1 MSVLSRCS
9 GIVNVRKACRVSD
22 MNTKNSTNE
31 AVRAFAMSLPSVEPF
46 VVANVLQ
53 FGTRA
58 AVDQALT
65 RLTKEGLIER
75 VTRGTYMRPGK
86 SKYVAKVLPSAA
98 KVIKAIASEGR
109 EVIEINGAQAAMQ
122 LGLSTQVPASQI
134 FLTLGKTKIFLKH
147 QSPSKFVLAG
157 TNAGQALRALEYLG
171 AREVT
176 TKTLVEVKSKLEES
190 EFNNLSAARGA
201 MPRWLSD
208 QFYHFEKSQ
217 LALVA

>member
-9 GIVNVRKACRVSD
+9 GRVSD

-134 FLTLGKTKIFLKH
+134 FLTTGPSRVLTLGKTKIFLKH

>member
-134 FLTLGKTKIFLKH
+134 FLTTGPSRVLTLGKTKIFLKH

-176 TKTLVEVKSKLEES
+176 TKTLVEV
-190 EFNNLSAARGA
+190 
-201 MPRWLSD
+201 
-208 QFYHFEKSQ
+208 
-217 LALVA
+217 